1 MALLKVI
8 DGWGLLKKGV
18 DEGVVSREM
27 QAQLKNLMED
37 SNVVYSSDFKVLEK
51 HLRLNGV
58 KYTLKGRELCWA
70 ESRASEQA
78 DARDAKTARK
88 IDNLLRFSRESA
100 ESSYPEGTFVI
111 IAQDDFVAYN
121 WKSFLDRLAKNVGAE
136 KPAIKVAP
144 FSNCSIIY
152 L

>member
-58 KYTLKGRELCWA
+58 KYTLNGRKLCW
-70 ESRASEQA
+70 
-78 DARDAKTARK
+78 
-88 IDNLLRFSRESA
+88 
-100 ESSYPEGTFVI
+100 P
-111 IAQDDFVAYN
+111 
-121 WKSFLDRLAKNVGAE
+121 
-136 KPAIKVAP
+136 
-144 FSNCSIIY
+144 
-152 L
+152 